1 MELAKIE
8 FLIRAGTSAGVPV
21 IGGHVTGPPVSE
33 SRCWAARSA
42 HWTDEVVLTKCLA
55 GLVES
60 RGSMVGEVV
69 IVSEGVMAGIAVWKG
84 ENWRQVQWMCDQQW
98 SGRETRVYLGP
109 AGGQQ
114 SHVSKPD
121 GGPQEEPLTLS
132 PTSPN

>member
-1 MELAKIE
+1 
-8 FLIRAGTSAGVPV
+8 
-21 IGGHVTGPPVSE
+21 
-33 SRCWAARSA
+33 
-42 HWTDEVVLTKCLA
+42 
-55 GLVES
+55 
-60 RGSMVGEVV
+60 MVGEVV

-121 GGPQEEPLTLS
+121 GGPQEEPLTHLTKLS
-132 PTSPN
+132 LDFIRFSTLPETES

>member
-42 HWTDEVVLTKCLA
+42 HWTDEVVLTKPLA

-60 RGSMVGEVV
+60 R
-69 IVSEGVMAGIAVWKG
+69 AVWWEKS
-84 ENWRQVQWMCDQQW
+84 R
-98 SGRETRVYLGP
+98 
-109 AGGQQ
+109 
-114 SHVSKPD
+114 
-121 GGPQEEPLTLS
+121 
-132 PTSPN
+132 